1 MERRIK
7 MGVKKMQKMN
17 SAALT
22 VVMMLLAIPNAVNAE
37 SWICEQGNLVRG
49 INIELETS
57 AAAPCSVVYDKGSEG
72 GGSNVLWTARND
84 GAYCSAKADGLAEKL
99 KGFGWKCS
107 AF

>member
-37 SWICEQGNLVRG
+37 SWICEQGNLVRE
-49 INIELETS
+49 INVERETS
-57 AAAPCSVVYDKGSEG
+57 AAAPCSVAYDKGSEG
-72 GGSNVLWTARND
+72 GGSKVLWTARSD

-99 KGFGWKCS
+99 KGFGWDCS